1 METQITRAE
10 DSKEPLK
17 EKWLKEIEIY
27 HKLKSTFII
36 EGDIFDK
43 RASIEGGD
51 FALMPLNEL
60 LYNTLKEMGYQ
71 TVIFFNHV
79 DGFYNK
85 YDSDALKAFRK
96 LVKKSDQQ
104 NKDDSDDSLTC
115 KSRNSKFGDATGFVR
130 SAMAN
135 DIAPVAIVMD
145 LASRYITSPSS
156 LQQDEQYFYS
166 ELLLA
171 TTDYNNPKINQESK
185 ERLNNLLLFVVD
197 KSNDVPVWFFLNNPN
212 VKTLYLSEP
221 DYRFRKAFIDAY
233 LDDFYGY
240 DEFCAK
246 PEAERNKLITSFVEL
261 TDGFKNV
268 ELLGLKEIMNQNRL
282 SLDKVKSAITLFK
295 YGIQENPWEDGRM
308 LEKISKPKGKDIS
321 YIEEEI
327 KNRVKGQNVCVRQVV
342 DIVTRAVY
350 GLSGITHSSAKS
362 KPKGIM
368 FFAGPTGTGKTETA
382 KALAEI
388 LFGSEDK
395 CIRFDM
401 SEYEQSHS
409 DQKLLGAPPGYVGY
423 EAGGQLTNAVKK
435 NPFSILLFDE
445 IEKADPTIL
454 DKFLQILED
463 GRMTDGKGETV
474 YFSDTIIIF
483 TSNLG
488 ITKTNRLTGEK
499 IERIVY
505 DGKTKTN
512 TATGKPI
519 DTYEDFRRTI
529 MEGVDEFFIHEAGR
543 PEIKNRI
550 GDNFIVFEFI
560 DEETGRAIAD
570 KQIDKIKTNI
580 KAEKG
585 IELSFDESTAMNE
598 LYEEVAK
605 NLAQGGRGVG
615 NTLEKILINPLARLL
630 AENEITGNASVRV
643 NHFTVKNSIWSLES
657 DIKK

>member
-1 METQITRAE
+1 METQFTDAANGT
-10 DSKEPLK
+10 EPLK
-17 EKWLKEIEIY
+17 EKWLKELEIY
-27 HKLKSTFII
+27 HRLKSTFII
-36 EGDIFDK
+36 DGDIFDK
-43 RASIEGGD
+43 RASIEDGD
-51 FALMPLNEL
+51 FALFPLNEL
-60 LYNTLKEMGYQ
+60 LHYTLKKMGYKI
-71 TVIFFNHV
+71 VVFFNHV

-85 YDSDALKAFRK
+85 YDKDAVRNFRR
-96 LVKKSDQQ
+96 LVKKSDRQ
-104 NKDDSDDSLTC
+104 NDDESDDSLTC
-115 KSRNSKFGDATGFVR
+115 NSRNSKFGDATGYVR
-130 SAMAN
+130 TAMAN
-135 DIAPVAIVMD
+135 DIEPVAIVMD

-171 TTDYNNPKINQESK
+171 TIDYKNPRISQEST
-185 ERLNNLLLFVVD
+185 ERLNNLMLFVAD
-197 KSNDVPVWFFLNNPN
+197 KSNDVPVWFYLNNPN

-221 DYRFRKAFIDAY
+221 DYYFRKAFIDAY

-240 DEFCAK
+240 EEFCTK
-246 PEAERNKLITSFVEL
+246 EKKEQDKLITSFVEL

-268 ELLGLKEIMNQNRL
+268 ELLGLKEIMNQNHI
-282 SLDKVKSAITLFK
+282 SLDNVKSAITLFK
-295 YGIQENPWEDGRM
+295 YGLQENPWEDERM
-308 LEKISKPKGKDIS
+308 LGKIKELSAAIHGRVQGQDI
-321 YIEEEI
+321 
-327 KNRVKGQNVCVRQVV
+327 CVSQVV

-350 GLSGITHSSAKS
+350 GLSGITHSSVKS

-382 KALAEI
+382 KALANF

-401 SEYEQSHS
+401 SEYGQPHS

-488 ITKTNRLTGEK
+488 ITKTNRQTGEK

-505 DGKTKTN
+505 NGKTMIN
-512 TATGKPI
+512 TSTRQPI
-519 DTYEDFRRTI
+519 DTYEEFRQTI
-529 MEGVDEFFIHEAGR
+529 MEGIDEFFIHEAGR

-560 DEETGRAIAD
+560 DEKTGNAIAD
-570 KQIDKIKTNI
+570 NQVENI
-580 KAEKG
+580 KRNLKTEKD
-585 IELSFDESTAMNE
+585 IELSFAAAAMDELHA
-598 LYEEVAK
+598 EVSK

-630 AENEITGNASVRV
+630 SQNMITSNASIHV
-643 NHFTVKNSIWSLES
+643 NHFTVTNSIWSLES
-657 DIKK
+657 DITR

>member
-1 METQITRAE
+1 MGTQLTGVENA
-10 DSKEPLK
+10 KEPLK

-43 RASIEGGD
+43 RASIEGED
-51 FALMPLNEL
+51 FALLPLNEL
-60 LYNTLKEMGYQ
+60 LYHTLKDMGYQ

-85 YDSDALKAFRK
+85 YDNAALSTFRK
-96 LVKKSDQQ
+96 IVNKSEQAGDGASGL
-104 NKDDSDDSLTC
+104 NSN
-115 KSRNSKFGDATGFVR
+115 SRNSKFGAATGYVR
-130 SAMAN
+130 TAMAN
-135 DIAPVAIVMD
+135 NIAPVAIVMD

-171 TTDYNNPKINQESK
+171 TTDYNNPRVNPESA
-185 ERLNNLLLFVVD
+185 ERLNNLLFFVVD
-197 KSNDVPVWFFLNNPN
+197 KANDVPAWFFLNNPN
-212 VKTLYLSEP
+212 VKAVYLSEP
-221 DYRFRKAFIDAY
+221 DYRFREAFLKAYI
-233 LDDFYGY
+233 DDFYGY

-246 PEAERNKLITSFVEL
+246 PETERNKLMTSFVEL

-268 ELLGLKEIMNQNRL
+268 ELLGLKEIMRQNQL
-282 SLDKVKSAITLFK
+282 PLDKVKNAITLFK

-308 LEKISKPKGKDIS
+308 LEKISKPKGKTVS
-321 YIEEEI
+321 YIEDEI
-327 KNRVKGQNVCVRQVV
+327 KKRVKGQNVCVRQVV

-350 GLSGITHSSAKS
+350 GLSGITHSSTKA

-368 FFAGPTGTGKTETA
+368 FFAGPTGTGKTEMA

-401 SEYEQSHS
+401 SEYSQSQS

-423 EAGGQLTNAVKK
+423 EEGGQLTNAVRK

-445 IEKADPTIL
+445 IEKADRTIL

-488 ITKTNRLTGEK
+488 ITKTNRITGEK
-499 IERIVY
+499 EERITY
-505 DGKTKTN
+505 DGKTKLK
-512 TATGKPI
+512 TATKSPI
-519 DTYEDFRRTI
+519 VTYEEFKKTI
-529 MEGVDEFFIHEAGR
+529 MEGIDEFFIHEAGR

-560 DEETGRAIAD
+560 DMETGKAIAD
-570 KQIDKIKTNI
+570 MQLAKIITNLKI
-580 KAEKG
+580 QKEITLTIQPSAMV
-585 IELSFDESTAMNE
+585 ELHA
-598 LYEEVAK
+598 EVAK

-630 AENEITGNASVRV
+630 SENMILSQAAISVKR
-643 NHFTVKNSIWSLES
+643 FALQDSIWSLES
-657 DIKK
+657 DITK

>member
-1 METQITRAE
+1 MEKQSSASENRSE
-10 DSKEPLK
+10 RLK
-17 EKWLKEIEIY
+17 EKWLREIEIY
-27 HKLKSTFII
+27 RKVKSTFII

-43 RASIEGGD
+43 RASIEGDD
-51 FALMPLNEL
+51 FVLLSLNEL
-60 LYNTLKEMGYQ
+60 LYRKLKDAGYK

-85 YDSDALKAFRK
+85 YDSGAFGEFRK
-96 LVKKSDQQ
+96 LVKKSNEQ
-104 NKDDSDDSLTC
+104 NAGGSDDLLTH
-115 KSRNSKFGDATGFVR
+115 KNRNSKFGEATGFVR
-130 SAMAN
+130 TAMAN

-145 LASRYITSPSS
+145 IASRYITSPCS

-171 TTDYNNPKINQESK
+171 TTDYKNPKISQDGT
-185 ERLNNLLLFVVD
+185 ERLNNLMIFIVD
-197 KSNDVPVWFFLNNPN
+197 KANDVPAWFFLNNPN
-212 VKTLYLSEP
+212 VKTLFLSEP
-221 DYRFRKAFIDAY
+221 DYKFREAFLNAY
-233 LDDFYGY
+233 IEDFYGY
-240 DEFCAK
+240 EEFCEK
-246 PEAERNKLITSFVEL
+246 DENERKKITTAFVEL
-261 TDGFKNV
+261 TDGFKNA
-268 ELLGLKEIMNQNRL
+268 ELLGLMEIMKQNGIP
-282 SLDKVKSAITLFK
+282 LDKVKSAITLFK
-295 YGIQENPWEDGRM
+295 YGIKENPWEDGRM
-308 LEKISKPKGKDIS
+308 LDKLKKEDDVIKLEKDIR
-321 YIEEEI
+321 E
-327 KNRVKGQNVCVRQVV
+327 RVQGQDICIGQVV
-342 DIVTRAVY
+342 DIITRAVY
-350 GLSGITHSSAKS
+350 GLSGITHSSVKS

-382 KALAEI
+382 KALAES

-401 SEYEQSHS
+401 SEYSQSQS

-423 EAGGQLTNAVKK
+423 EEGGQLTNAVKK

-445 IEKADPTIL
+445 IEKADKTVL

-474 YFSDTIIIF
+474 YFSDTVIIF

-488 ITKTNRLTGEK
+488 ITKTNPVTGKKE
-499 IERIVY
+499 ERITY

-519 DTYEDFRRTI
+519 ETYEQFRKTI
-529 MEGVDEFFIHEAGR
+529 MEGIDEFFLHEAGR

-560 DEETGRAIAD
+560 DEQTGKSIAKKQVEKIEKNLKAGKDIDLTIAD
-570 KQIDKIKTNI
+570 
-580 KAEKG
+580 A
-585 IELSFDESTAMNE
+585 AMEE
-598 LYEEVAK
+598 LYAEVVE

-615 NTLEKILINPLARLL
+615 NTLEKILINPLARLF
-630 AENEITGNASVRV
+630 AENAVMSNASIRI
-643 NHFTVKNSIWSLES
+643 NKFAVKNSIWSLES